1 MSDRTFRAAH
11 SLSVDRWEEIGH
23 ELQAASAELHDLS
36 LTGRQLLGSAVEPLF
51 RPLHEQL
58 DELVELWHEL
68 GDHVADRLQ
77 FAAGADH

>member
-1 MSDRTFRAAH
+1 MSARILRAAH
-11 SLSVDRWEEIGH
+11 SDSVDRWEEIGR
-23 ELQAASAELHDLS
+23 ELQAASTELRDLS
-36 LTGRQLLGSAVEPLF
+36 LTGTQLLGSAAEPLF

-77 FAAGADH
+77 FVAGGDH